1 MNCRTRFAPSP
12 TGYMHIGNL
21 RSALYSYLIAKS
33 LNGKFVLRI
42 EDTDKKRQVLNAE
55 KIIYDTMRA
64 TNLEY
69 DEGPEI
75 GGEFGPYIQSDR
87 KKIYVEYAKK
97 LIDLGGAYY
106 CFCEKHENLEN
117 YEDKKENNQ
126 KFECNCKNINQE
138 KILEFLSNKK
148 SYVIRQRMPK
158 SGTTSFEDLVFG
170 HVEIENSELEDQ
182 ILMKSDGMPTYNFAN
197 VIDDHLMQISHVIRG
212 CEYLSAT
219 PKYNLLYKSFGWEI
233 PKYVHLPLIMGKN
246 PDGSVTKLSKRAGAV
261 SFLEL
266 TEEGYLP
273 EAIINYIAFL
283 GWCPSNN
290 QEIFSLKELEQKFS
304 IKNIGKS
311 PAIFDYEKLAWVN
324 EQHIKLKSDEGFAGI
339 IKKYVDFDI
348 DLLKLAK
355 ILKPRVSKLSQIPE
369 IIKFLKEL
377 PDFDLKLLINKK
389 NKTNKNNILLILE
402 KSIEILNN
410 LSEISDWDNNKLFE
424 VLSGLSEQI
433 NLKKNAIMWVV
444 RVAVSGQTVTPGGAT
459 EILELLGKSES
470 LLRLKKILNLCKNH
484 NFGV

>member
-33 LNGKFVLRI
+33 LNGKFILRI
-42 EDTDKKRQVLNAE
+42 EDTDKKRQVLDAE

-64 TNLEY
+64 TNLIY

-75 GGEFGPYIQSDR
+75 GGDFGPYVQSER
-87 KKIYVEYAKK
+87 KEIYIEYAKK

-106 CFCEKHENLEN
+106 CFCEKHENHEIQEEKSN
-117 YEDKKENNQ
+117 K

-138 KILEFLSNKK
+138 KILEFLKNNK
-148 SYVIRQRMPK
+148 SYVIRQKMPK
-158 SGTTSFEDLVFG
+158 SGKTSFEDLVFG
-170 HVEIENSELEDQ
+170 HVEVENSELEDQ
-182 ILMKSDGMPTYNFAN
+182 ILIKSDGMPTYNFAN
-197 VIDDHLMQISHVIRG
+197 VIDDHLMKISHVIRG

-246 PDGSVTKLSKRAGAV
+246 PDGSITKLSKRAGAV
-261 SFLEL
+261 SFFEL
-266 TEEGYLP
+266 VEEGYLP

-283 GWCPSNN
+283 GWCPSDN

-324 EQHIKLKSDEGFAGI
+324 ERHIKLKSDEEFANI
-339 IKKYVDFDI
+339 IKKYVNFEI
-348 DLLKLAK
+348 NLLKLAK
-355 ILKPRVSKLSQIPE
+355 ILKPRISKLNQVPE
-369 IIKFLKEL
+369 IIKFLKKL
-377 PDFDLKLLINKK
+377 PDFDLNLLINKK
-389 NKTNKNNILLILE
+389 NKINKNNILLILE
-402 KSIEILNN
+402 NSVKILDN
-410 LSEISDWDNNKLFE
+410 LSEWNNNKLFE

-444 RVAVSGQTVTPGGAT
+444 RVSVSGQTVTPGGAT
-459 EILELLGKSES
+459 EILELLGKNES
-470 LLRLKKILNLCKNH
+470 LLRLKKILNSCKNH
-484 NFGV
+484 NFGVEL

>member
-33 LNGKFVLRI
+33 LNGKFILRI

-55 KIIYDTMRA
+55 KIIYDTMHA
-64 TNLEY
+64 TNLIY

-75 GGEFGPYIQSDR
+75 GGDFGPYIQSER

-97 LIDLGGAYY
+97 LVDLGGAYY
-106 CFCEKHENLEN
+106 CFCEKHEV
-117 YEDKKENNQ
+117 KEEKNNK
-126 KFECNCKNINQE
+126 KFECNCKSISQE
-138 KILEFLSNKK
+138 KILEFLKNNK
-148 SYVIRQRMPK
+148 SYVIRQKMPK
-158 SGTTSFEDLVFG
+158 SGKTSFEDLVFG
-170 HVEIENSELEDQ
+170 HVEVENSELEDQ
-182 ILMKSDGMPTYNFAN
+182 ILIKSDGMPTYNFAN
-197 VIDDHLMQISHVIRG
+197 VIDDHLMRISHVIRG

-283 GWCPSNN
+283 GWCPSDN

-304 IKNIGKS
+304 IGNIGKS
-311 PAIFDYEKLAWVN
+311 PAVFDYEKLAWVN
-324 EQHIKLKSDEGFAGI
+324 EQHIKLKSDEEFALI

-348 DLLKLAK
+348 DLLKLSK
-355 ILKPRVSKLSQIPE
+355 ILKPRISKLNQVPE
-369 IIKFLKEL
+369 VIRFLKEL
-377 PDFDLKLLINKK
+377 SDFDLNLLINKK
-389 NKTNKNNILLILE
+389 NKTNKDNILMILE

-410 LSEISDWDNNKLFE
+410 LSQWDNNKLFE
-424 VLSGLSEQI
+424 VLSKLSEQLEI
-433 NLKKNAIMWVV
+433 KKNAIMWVV

-459 EILELLGKSES
+459 EILELLGKNES
-470 LLRLKKILNLCKNH
+470 LLRLKKIFNLCKNH

>member
-33 LNGKFVLRI
+33 LNGKFILRI

-64 TNLEY
+64 TNLIY

-75 GGEFGPYIQSDR
+75 GGDFGPYVQSER
-87 KKIYVEYAKK
+87 KEIYIEYAKK

-106 CFCEKHENLEN
+106 CFCEKHENHEIQEEKSN
-117 YEDKKENNQ
+117 K

-138 KILEFLSNKK
+138 KILEFLKNNK
-148 SYVIRQRMPK
+148 SYVIRQKMPK
-158 SGTTSFEDLVFG
+158 SGKTSFEDLVFG

-182 ILMKSDGMPTYNFAN
+182 ILIKSDGMPTYNFAN
-197 VIDDHLMQISHVIRG
+197 VIDDHLMKISHVIRG

-246 PDGSVTKLSKRAGAV
+246 PDGSITKLSKRAGAV
-261 SFLEL
+261 SFFEL
-266 TEEGYLP
+266 VEEGYLP

-283 GWCPSNN
+283 GWCPSDN

-324 EQHIKLKSDEGFAGI
+324 ERHIKLKSDEEFANI
-339 IKKYVDFDI
+339 IKKYVNFEI
-348 DLLKLAK
+348 NLLKLAK
-355 ILKPRVSKLSQIPE
+355 ILKPRISKLNQVPE
-369 IIKFLKEL
+369 IIKFLKKL
-377 PDFDLKLLINKK
+377 PDFDLNLLINKK
-389 NKTNKNNILLILE
+389 NKINKNNILLILE
-402 KSIEILNN
+402 NSVKILDN
-410 LSEISDWDNNKLFE
+410 LSEWNNNKLFE

-444 RVAVSGQTVTPGGAT
+444 RVSVSGQTVTPGGAT
-459 EILELLGKSES
+459 EILELLGKNES
-470 LLRLKKILNLCKNH
+470 LLRLKKILNSCKNH
-484 NFGV
+484 NFGVEL

>member
-1 MNCRTRFAPSP
+1 
-12 TGYMHIGNL
+12 MHIGNL

-33 LNGKFVLRI
+33 LNGKFILRI

-55 KIIYDTMRA
+55 KIIYDTMHA
-64 TNLEY
+64 TNLIY

-75 GGEFGPYIQSDR
+75 GGDFGPYIQSER
-87 KKIYVEYAKK
+87 KKIYIKYAKK

-106 CFCEKHENLEN
+106 CFCEKHENCEN
-117 YEDKKENNQ
+117 YEIKDEKNNKK
-126 KFECNCKNINQE
+126 FDCNCKNINQE
-138 KILEFLSNKK
+138 KILEFLQNNK
-148 SYVIRQRMPK
+148 SYVIRQKMPK
-158 SGTTSFEDLVFG
+158 TGKTSFEDLVFG

-182 ILMKSDGMPTYNFAN
+182 ILIKSDGMPTYNFAN

-233 PKYVHLPLIMGKN
+233 PEYIHLPLIMGKN
-246 PDGSVTKLSKRAGAV
+246 PDGSITKLSKRAGAV

-290 QEIFSLKELEQKFS
+290 QEIFLLKELEQEFL

-324 EQHIKLKSDEGFAGI
+324 EQHIKLKSDEEFALI

-348 DLLKLAK
+348 NLLKLAK
-355 ILKPRVSKLSQIPE
+355 ILKPRISKLNQVPE
-369 IIKFLKEL
+369 IIKFLKTL
-377 PDFDLKLLINKK
+377 PDFDLNLLINKK
-389 NKTNKNNILLILE
+389 NKINKNNILLILE
-402 KSIEILNN
+402 NSVKILDN
-410 LSEISDWDNNKLFE
+410 LSEWNNNKLFE

-444 RVAVSGQTVTPGGAT
+444 RVSVSGQAVTPGGAT
-459 EILELLGKSES
+459 EILELLGKQES
-470 LLRLKKILNLCKNH
+470 LIRLKKILNSCKNY
-484 NFGV
+484 NFGE

>member
-33 LNGKFVLRI
+33 LNGKFILRI
-42 EDTDKKRQVLNAE
+42 EDTDKKRQVLDAE

-64 TNLEY
+64 TNLIY

-75 GGEFGPYIQSDR
+75 GGDFGPYVQSER
-87 KKIYVEYAKK
+87 KEIYIEYAKK

-106 CFCEKHENLEN
+106 CFCEKHENHEIQEEKSN
-117 YEDKKENNQ
+117 K

-138 KILEFLSNKK
+138 KILEFLKNNK

-170 HVEIENSELEDQ
+170 HVETENSELEDQ
-182 ILMKSDGMPTYNFAN
+182 ILIKSDGMPTYNFAN
-197 VIDDHLMQISHVIRG
+197 VIDDHLMKISHVIRG

-246 PDGSVTKLSKRAGAV
+246 PDGSITKLSKRAGAV
-261 SFLEL
+261 SFFEL
-266 TEEGYLP
+266 VEEGYLP

-283 GWCPSNN
+283 GWCPSDN

-324 EQHIKLKSDEGFAGI
+324 ERHIKLKSDEEFANI
-339 IKKYVDFDI
+339 IKKYVNFEI
-348 DLLKLAK
+348 NLLKLAK
-355 ILKPRVSKLSQIPE
+355 ILKPRISKLNQVPE
-369 IIKFLKEL
+369 IIKFLKKL
-377 PDFDLKLLINKK
+377 PDFDLNLLINKK
-389 NKTNKNNILLILE
+389 NKINKNNILLILE
-402 KSIEILNN
+402 NSVKILDN
-410 LSEISDWDNNKLFE
+410 LSEWNNNKLFE

-444 RVAVSGQTVTPGGAT
+444 RVSVSGQTVTPGGAT
-459 EILELLGKSES
+459 EILELLGKNES
-470 LLRLKKILNLCKNH
+470 LLRLKKILNSCKNH
-484 NFGV
+484 NFGVEL

>member
-33 LNGKFVLRI
+33 LNGKFILRI
-42 EDTDKKRQVLNAE
+42 EDTDKKRQVLDAE

-64 TNLEY
+64 TNLIY

-75 GGEFGPYIQSDR
+75 GGDFGPYVQSER
-87 KKIYVEYAKK
+87 KEIYIEYAKK

-106 CFCEKHENLEN
+106 CFCEKHENHEIQEEKSN
-117 YEDKKENNQ
+117 K

-138 KILEFLSNKK
+138 KILEFLKNNK

-170 HVEIENSELEDQ
+170 HVETENSELEDQ
-182 ILMKSDGMPTYNFAN
+182 ILIKSDGMPTYNFAN
-197 VIDDHLMQISHVIRG
+197 VIDDHLMKISHVIRG

-246 PDGSVTKLSKRAGAV
+246 PDGSITKLSKRAGAV
-261 SFLEL
+261 SFFEL
-266 TEEGYLP
+266 VEEGYLP

-283 GWCPSNN
+283 GWCPS
-290 QEIFSLKELEQKFS
+290 
-304 IKNIGKS
+304 
-311 PAIFDYEKLAWVN
+311 DYEKLAWVN
-324 EQHIKLKSDEGFAGI
+324 ERHIKLKSDEEFANI
-339 IKKYVDFDI
+339 IKKYVNFEI
-348 DLLKLAK
+348 NLLKLAK
-355 ILKPRVSKLSQIPE
+355 ILKPRISKLNQVPE
-369 IIKFLKEL
+369 IIKFLKKL
-377 PDFDLKLLINKK
+377 PDFDLNLLINKK
-389 NKTNKNNILLILE
+389 NKINKNNILLILE
-402 KSIEILNN
+402 NSVKILDN
-410 LSEISDWDNNKLFE
+410 LSEWNNNKLFE

-444 RVAVSGQTVTPGGAT
+444 RVSVSGQTVTPGGAT
-459 EILELLGKSES
+459 EILELLGKNES
-470 LLRLKKILNLCKNH
+470 LLRLKKILNSCKNH
-484 NFGV
+484 NFGVEL

>member
-1 MNCRTRFAPSP
+1 
-12 TGYMHIGNL
+12 MHIGNL

-33 LNGKFVLRI
+33 LNGKFILRI

-148 SYVIRQRMPK
+148 SYVIRQKMPK
-158 SGTTSFEDLVFG
+158 SGKTSFEDLVFG

-182 ILMKSDGMPTYNFAN
+182 ILIKSDGMPTYNFAN

-246 PDGSVTKLSKRAGAV
+246 PDGSITKLSKRAGAV

-273 EAIINYIAFL
+273 EAIVNYIAFL
-283 GWCPSNN
+283 GWCPSDN

-355 ILKPRVSKLSQIPE
+355 ILKPRVSKLRQIPE

-377 PDFDLKLLINKK
+377 PDFDLNLLINKK
-389 NKTNKNNILLILE
+389 NKTDKNNILLILE

-433 NLKKNAIMWVV
+433 NLKKNSIMWVV

>member
-33 LNGKFVLRI
+33 LNGKFILRI
-42 EDTDKKRQVLNAE
+42 EDTDKKRQVLDAE

-64 TNLEY
+64 TNLIY

-75 GGEFGPYIQSDR
+75 GGDFGPYVQSER
-87 KKIYVEYAKK
+87 KEIYIEYAKK

-106 CFCEKHENLEN
+106 CFCEKHENHEIQEEKSN
-117 YEDKKENNQ
+117 K

-138 KILEFLSNKK
+138 KILEFLKNNK
-148 SYVIRQRMPK
+148 SYVIRQKMPK
-158 SGTTSFEDLVFG
+158 SGKTSFEDLVFG
-170 HVEIENSELEDQ
+170 HVEVENSELEDQ
-182 ILMKSDGMPTYNFAN
+182 ILIKSDGMPTYNFAN
-197 VIDDHLMQISHVIRG
+197 VIDDHLMKISHVIRG

-246 PDGSVTKLSKRAGAV
+246 PDGSITKLSKRAGAV
-261 SFLEL
+261 SFFEL
-266 TEEGYLP
+266 VEEGYLP

-283 GWCPSNN
+283 GWCPSDN

-324 EQHIKLKSDEGFAGI
+324 ERHIKLKSDEEFANI
-339 IKKYVDFDI
+339 IKKYVNCEI
-348 DLLKLAK
+348 NLLKLEK
-355 ILKPRVSKLSQIPE
+355 ILKPRISKLNQVPE
-369 IIKFLKEL
+369 IIKFLKKL
-377 PDFDLKLLINKK
+377 PDFDLNLLINKK
-389 NKTNKNNILLILE
+389 NKINKNNILLILE
-402 KSIEILNN
+402 NSVKILDN
-410 LSEISDWDNNKLFE
+410 LSEWNNNKLFE

-444 RVAVSGQTVTPGGAT
+444 RVSVSGQTVTPGGAT
-459 EILELLGKSES
+459 EILELLGKNES
-470 LLRLKKILNLCKNH
+470 LLRLKKILNSCKNH
-484 NFGV
+484 NFGVEL